1 MATTVVNG
9 LDYAVVDADNHYYE
23 TPDCFSRY
31 IDPAYRDLAI
41 TAEKRDDEGWTVMIG
56 SELYTYFDPKFDRT
70 NPPGSLLTVLRAK
83 DSNAEVK
90 WSDFYSKENMLPAFQ
105 NRDQRLALMDEQG
118 IEATIM
124 LPSFGVSV
132 PHLMLD
138 DPDQMYANLTAFNR
152 WLEDDW
158 GYGADGRIFSPPM
171 ISLLDPDRAVAE
183 LDRVL
188 AQGAKIIDVP
198 PGPTGSGRSPADPI
212 YDPFWSR
219 LNESGTLLALHLGD
233 SLYPELSAAWG
244 EIPHPPVREMSA
256 FQWAFNHGDRPV
268 METIGQLIFGNIFG
282 RFPNIK
288 VLSIEN
294 GSDWVPYLLRLMDKK
309 KGLGRYG
316 PWVGGRPVG
325 RPSDTFKE
333 HVWVAPYPEDDVD
346 AVIDV
351 IGADRVLFGS
361 DYPHPEGMAEP
372 AHFADL
378 MKRASEEDIRK
389 VMRTNTAELLGL
401 SA

>member
-1 MATTVVNG
+1 MTTIVNG

-23 TPDCFSRY
+23 PPDCFSRH
-31 IDPAYRDLAI
+31 IESAYRDKAI
-41 TAEKRDDEGWTVMIG
+41 TATKRDDEGWTVMIG
-56 SELYTYFDPKFDRT
+56 SEPYTFFDPKFDRT

-83 DSNAEVK
+83 DANAEVK
-90 WSDFYSKENMLPAFQ
+90 WADFYSKENMLPAFQ
-105 NRDQRLALMDEQG
+105 NRDERLVLMDEQG

-132 PHLMLD
+132 TALMLD
-138 DPDQMYANLTAFNR
+138 DVEQMYANLTAFNR
-152 WLEDDW
+152 WLEEDW
-158 GYGADGRIFSPPM
+158 GYGADGRIFSPPL

-188 AQGAKIIDVP
+188 ALGAKVVAVP
-198 PGPTGSGRSPADPI
+198 PGPTGSMRSPADPI

-219 LNESGTLLALHLGD
+219 LDESGVALVLHLGD
-233 SLYPELSAAWG
+233 SLYPETSAAWG
-244 EIPHPPVREMSA
+244 EIPYPPVREMSA
-256 FQWAFNHGDRPV
+256 FQWAFNHSDRPI
-268 METIGQLIFGNIFG
+268 METIGQFIYGNLFG
-282 RFPNIK
+282 RFPNLK

-294 GSDWVPYLLRLMDKK
+294 GSDWVPYLLRLLDKK

-316 PWVGGRPVG
+316 PWIGGRPVG
-325 RPSDTFKE
+325 RPSDTFKQ

-378 MKRASEEDIRK
+378 MKRAAPDDVRK
-389 VMRTNTAELLGL
+389 VMRDNSAELLGI
-401 SA
+401 A